1 MGKVRI
7 DRVKKASRKLIR
19 RFPDRF
25 TTEFEENK
33 MALEDIT
40 KINSKKMRN
49 LIAGYITS
57 LVASSHEERDE

>member
-7 DRVKKASRKLIR
+7 DRVKKASRKLIQ

-33 MALEDIT
+33 IALKDIT

-57 LVASSHEERDE
+57 LIVSTQKERDE